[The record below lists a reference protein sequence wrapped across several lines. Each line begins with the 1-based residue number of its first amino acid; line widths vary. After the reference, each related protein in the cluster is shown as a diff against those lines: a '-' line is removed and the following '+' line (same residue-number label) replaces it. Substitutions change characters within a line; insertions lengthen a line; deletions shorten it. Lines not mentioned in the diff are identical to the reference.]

1 MTETSRAN
9 VLLVDDQPAKLLTYQ
24 AILRAVDANLVTANS
39 AREALDALLRTEFA
53 AVIVDVCMP
62 ELDGFELARMIRDHP
77 RFSRTAIIFVSGI
90 ALTELDRLRGY
101 ECGAVDYLPV
111 PIVPEILRAKVAA
124 FVELHRKTHELEQLN
139 RDLESRVAERTAEL
153 QEASHRKDEFL
164 AVLAHELRNP
174 LAAIRA
180 AAHVVGRPDVAL
192 PAMGQASGVIERQV
206 AHLGRLVDDLVD
218 VSRIT
223 RGIIELKR
231 ARVTVRDVVFHAIE
245 TSQSLIADR
254 RHTLTI
260 SPIDEQL
267 EVFGDSARLTQ
278 VVANILHNAAKF
290 TPTGGRIEL
299 NVSADASTVE
309 IQVTDNGAGITAE
322 ALPGVFDLFSR
333 TDRGVDCASPGLG
346 VGLALARRLVT
357 MHDGTVSARSDGSG
371 RGTQISVRLPLLEAQ
386 SETTPLDARS
396 ASPSSISPRRILVV
410 DDNTDAAEALAL
422 FLRLSGHE
430 VETAFDGIEALRVA
444 PDFSPDIV
452 LLDIGMPRL
461 DGYDTARSMRA
472 EPWGKHI
479 RLVALTGWGQPK
491 DRDLTLQAGFNAH
504 LVKPVATDDLMK
516 VLDYEGPGH

>member
-1 MTETSRAN
+1 MAESSRAN

-24 AILRAVDANLVTANS
+24 AILRGVGANLVTANS
-39 AREALDALLRTEFA
+39 AREALDALLRMEFA
-53 AVIVDVCMP
+53 AVLVDVCMP

-77 RFSRTAIIFVSGI
+77 RFSRTAIIFVSGV

-111 PIVPEILRAKVAA
+111 PIVPEILRAKVTA

-139 RDLESRVAERTAEL
+139 RELESRVAERTAEL

-180 AAHVVGRPDVAL
+180 AAQVVGRPDVPLAST
-192 PAMGQASGVIERQV
+192 AQASGVIERQV

-231 ARVTVRDVVFHAIE
+231 SRTKVRDVVFHAIE
-245 TSQSLIADR
+245 TSQSLIAER

-260 SPIDEQL
+260 SPIDDHL

-290 TPTGGRIEL
+290 TPMGGRIEL
-299 NVSADASTVE
+299 SVWPEGSTVE
-309 IQVTDNGAGITAE
+309 IRVTDNGAGITPE

-346 VGLALARRLVT
+346 VGLALVSRLVT
-357 MHDGTVSARSDGSG
+357 MHDGTVCARSDGGG
-371 RGTQISVRLPLLEAQ
+371 RGTQISVRLPLLEVQ
-386 SETTPLDARS
+386 SDTAPMDALS
-396 ASPSSISPRRILVV
+396 AAPASIAPRRILVV
-410 DDNTDAAEALAL
+410 DDNVDAAQMLAVALSGMGHRTQIAYDGRAPL
-422 FLRLSGHE
+422 RRHGAFLRISHCSTSGFRSWTGTSLPH
-430 VETAFDGIEALRVA
+430 DSGRSRAL
-444 PDFSPDIV
+444 
-452 LLDIGMPRL
+452 
-461 DGYDTARSMRA
+461 
-472 EPWGKHI
+472 
-479 RLVALTGWGQPK
+479 
-491 DRDLTLQAGFNAH
+491 LQCA
-504 LVKPVATDDLMK
+504 
-516 VLDYEGPGH
+516 